1 MPQVIQA
8 KRLQVL
14 LRGGDVL
21 MPEERLQRLDVDAG
35 LQHLRGEGVPPLVQV
50 ELLAVRSVAAFSLLR
65 FTALAIQFGSVGN
78 LFAEFQQMCIGL
90 VTAIV
95 LPFGVWRC
103 REDQRRVLVL
113 LPTRAQGF

>member
-50 ELLAVRSVAAFSLLR
+50 EPLAVRSVAAFSLLC
-65 FTALAIQFGSVGN
+65 FTAFEVALNGGANRRRGGGGRCLFFGRLNVAGKNPRVQLPRIQRLA
-78 LFAEFQQMCIGL
+78 
-90 VTAIV
+90 
-95 LPFGVWRC
+95 R
-103 REDQRRVLVL
+103 
-113 LPTRAQGF
+113 